1 VGGLRRRLYC
11 CCALT
16 LGACASA
23 EVPAELK
30 LQSGALSL
38 VFDLERGTF
47 DIARDGATI
56 IESATADVLIRSGET
71 DEPRTLD
78 LRQLSERHLVDG
90 RVVGSLSGLELSW
103 SATAHPGPDHFELEM
118 SARNT
123 GDNAVVILKLSPLV
137 VDASRGGHL
146 RLGERPERHRI
157 LENGRFAVFD
167 QTAELTRGDVE
178 PFAFAGALPI
188 PLRGSSVS
196 NWSHALVDLDDPRHN
211 IVAGWL
217 TAERALP
224 TLGVAAS
231 GTFTTYA
238 AECAL
243 MFHGKSAGPG
253 QSVVSERLY
262 FAPGVSDPLAAL
274 EAYASRI
281 AEHGQFQSWAARGKA
296 VPSGWNSWTG
306 GSGTG
311 GYGQRIDEATI
322 ASNLRVAERELV
334 RFGLDTFP
342 IDDGWQRETG
352 DWSWDPA
359 HFPGGGEG
367 MVQAITAAGAIPGLW
382 LAPFWVKAESM
393 QASLH
398 PEWLTPREDGLVG
411 SFGKD
416 HESLDLSDPA
426 VLEHLSGLFGGLRQ
440 AGFGWVKADFTYWQ
454 LLGRPVH
461 DPTLTNIEAF
471 RQGWRTLR
479 SALGPEVFLLG
490 IGVVGANLGV
500 VDGMRTTLDNGP
512 RWDSAPGETGR
523 SFKATV
529 KSGTRRWFYQNRAFL
544 KHDDLI
550 FFRSW
555 PDPEVPPLS
564 LSESRAFASWIAL
577 GGGSVDLGDKL
588 VDLARMPAAI
598 DVIRRILPAEPEAA
612 RPIDV
617 LERSYPEHFRRRVE
631 RSFERWTIEGLFNWG
646 TNEDLR
652 TEPATPLGEAP
663 RRFTVEITEP
673 SLLYEFWSGRFLG
686 RFQADTEVE
695 VAPRSALIIA
705 VRKESGVPQLLGTN
719 RHLLMGATDLS
730 ALGFDPGTKVLSGEL
745 VAVRGSTTAPFVS
758 ELAVYVPPGYT
769 LLGAAVDGR
778 EQAPVVEGAVARIH
792 FQAERATDDG
802 RRVPFAIRFR

>member
-1 VGGLRRRLYC
+1 MRPLLGI
-11 CCALT
+11 ALT
-16 LGACASA
+16 LSACASPEA
-23 EVPAELK
+23 QGLFRVE
-30 LQSGALSL
+30 SGALSL
-38 VFDLERGTF
+38 VLDLARGTF
-47 DIARDGATI
+47 DISRGGALVV
-56 IESATADVLIRSGET
+56 EGATADVLIRSGET
-71 DEPRTLD
+71 DQPRSLD
-78 LRQLSERHLVDG
+78 LRQLSERRVVDG
-90 RVVGSLSGLELSW
+90 RVVGARSDLELSW
-103 SATAHPGPDHFELEM
+103 SATAHPDPDRFELTLE
-118 SARNT
+118 ARNT
-123 GDNAVVILKLSPLV
+123 GDLPVVILKLSPLV
-137 VDASRGGHL
+137 VDAEQGGRLHL
-146 RLGERPERHRI
+146 GARPARHRI

-167 QTAELTRGDVE
+167 QTAELSRGDVE
-178 PFAFAGALPI
+178 PFALAGALPI

-196 NWSHALVDLDDPRHN
+196 NWSHALVDLDDPRRN

-231 GTFTTYA
+231 GAFTTYA

-243 MFHGKSAGPG
+243 LFHGKTAQPG
-253 QSVVSERLY
+253 QSVRSERLY
-262 FAPGVSDPLAAL
+262 FAPGVEDPLAAL

-281 AEHGQFQSWAARGKA
+281 AEHGRFQSWANRGKV

-311 GYGQRIDEATI
+311 GYGQRIDEAI
-322 ASNLRVAERELV
+322 IQANLRVAQRELV

-359 HFPGGGEG
+359 HFPGGAAA
-367 MVQAITAAGAIPGLW
+367 MVQAISAAGAIPGLW
-382 LAPFWVKAESM
+382 LAPFWVKAGST

-416 HESLDLSDPA
+416 HESLDLSQPA
-426 VLEHLSGLFGGLRQ
+426 VLQHLQELFSGLRQ
-440 AGFGWVKADFTYWQ
+440 SGFGWVKADFTYWQ

-471 RQGWRTLR
+471 RQGWRALR
-479 SALGPEVFLLG
+479 EALGPEVFLLG

-529 KSGTRRWFYQNRAFL
+529 KSGTRRWFYQNRAFIR
-544 KHDDLI
+544 HDDLI

-564 LSESRAFASWIAL
+564 LGESRAFASWIAL

-588 VDLARMPAAI
+588 VDLAHQPEAL
-598 DVIRRILPAEPEAA
+598 DVIRRILPVDPQAA
-612 RPIDV
+612 RPLDV

-631 RSFERWTIEGLFNWG
+631 RSFERWTVEGLFNWG

-652 TEPATPLGEAP
+652 TEPATPLAEEP
-663 RRFTVEITEP
+663 RRFTVEVAEP
-673 SLLYEFWSGRFLG
+673 SLLFEFWSGRFLG
-686 RFQADTEVE
+686 RFEADTEIE
-695 VAPRSALIIA
+695 VAPRSAQIIA
-705 VRKESGVPQLLGTN
+705 VRRDRGVPQLLGTN
-719 RHLLMGATDLS
+719 RHILMGATDVS
-730 ALGFDPGTKVLSGEL
+730 ALGYDAASKVLSGEL
-745 VAVRGSTTAPFVS
+745 VAVRGSTTAPFTS
-758 ELAVYVPPGYT
+758 ELSFYVPAGAT
-769 LLGAAVDGR
+769 LLGAVVDGR
-778 EQAPVVEGAVARIH
+778 EQVPLVDGPVVKLRY
-792 FQAERATDDG
+792 QAALPSDDG
-802 RRVPFAIRFR
+802 RRVPFSLRFR

>member
-1 VGGLRRRLYC
+1 MLAI
-11 CCALT
+11 AL
-16 LGACASA
+16 LLSACASP
-23 EVPAELK
+23 EVPGLLR
-30 LQSGALSL
+30 LQSGALTL
-38 VFDLERGTF
+38 ELDLARGTF
-47 DIARDGATI
+47 DIARDGALVV
-56 IESATADVLIRSGET
+56 EAATADVLIRSGASN
-71 DEPRTLD
+71 EPRTLD
-78 LRQLSERHLVDG
+78 LRQLSERRIVEG
-90 RVVGSLSGLELSW
+90 RVVGALSGLELSW
-103 SATAHPGPDHFELEM
+103 SATAHPDPDRFELEL

-123 GDNAVVILKLSPLV
+123 GDQPLVILKLSPLV
-137 VDASRGGHL
+137 VDAERGGRLH
-146 RLGERPERHRI
+146 LGERPARHRI

-167 QTAELTRGDVE
+167 QTAELSRGDVE

-196 NWSHALVDLDDPRHN
+196 NWSHALVDLDEPRHN

-224 TLGVAAS
+224 TLGVAAAGS
-231 GTFTTYA
+231 FTTYA

-243 MFHGKSAGPG
+243 LFHGKTAEPG
-253 QSVVSERLY
+253 QSVGSERLY
-262 FAPGVSDPLAAL
+262 FAPGVDDPLAAL

-281 AEHGQFQSWAARGKA
+281 AEHGQFQSWAQRGKR

-311 GYGQRIDEATI
+311 GYGQRIDQATI
-322 ASNLRVAERELV
+322 TANLRVAERELV

-342 IDDGWQRETG
+342 IDDGWQLETG

-359 HFPGGGEG
+359 QFPGGAAA
-367 MVQAITAAGAIPGLW
+367 MVEAITAAGAIPGLW
-382 LAPFWVKAESM
+382 LAPFWVKAGSM

-426 VLEHLSGLFGGLRQ
+426 VLEHLQGLFSGL
-440 AGFGWVKADFTYWQ
+440 AHSGFGWVKADFTYWQ

-461 DPTLTNIEAF
+461 DPRLTNVEAF

-529 KSGTRRWFYQNRAFL
+529 KSGTRRWFYQNRAFIR
-544 KHDDLI
+544 HDDLI

-555 PDPEVPPLS
+555 PDPEDPPLS
-564 LSESRAFASWIAL
+564 LGESRAFASWIAL

-588 VDLARMPAAI
+588 VDLAHQPEAL
-598 DVIRRILPAEPEAA
+598 DVIRRILPVDPEAA
-612 RPIDV
+612 RPLDV

-631 RSFERWTIEGLFNWG
+631 RSFEGWTIEGLFNWG
-646 TNEDLR
+646 SNEDLR
-652 TEPATPLGEAP
+652 TEPATALPEEP
-663 RRFTVEITEP
+663 RRFTVEIAEP

-686 RFQADTEVE
+686 RFEADTELE
-695 VAPRSALIIA
+695 VPPRSALIVA
-705 VRKESGVPQLLGTN
+705 VRRDRGVPQLLGTN
-719 RHLLMGATDLS
+719 RHILMGANDVS
-730 ALGFDPGTKVLSGEL
+730 ALSFDAATQVLSGAL
-745 VAVRGSTTAPFVS
+745 VAVRGSTTAPFTS
-758 ELAVYVPPGYT
+758 ELSFYVPPGTT
-769 LLGAAVDGR
+769 LLGAEVDGR
-778 EQAPVVEGAVARIH
+778 AQTPLVDGPVAKIRYQAQLAS
-792 FQAERATDDG
+792 DDG
-802 RRVPFAIRFR
+802 RRVPFSLRFR